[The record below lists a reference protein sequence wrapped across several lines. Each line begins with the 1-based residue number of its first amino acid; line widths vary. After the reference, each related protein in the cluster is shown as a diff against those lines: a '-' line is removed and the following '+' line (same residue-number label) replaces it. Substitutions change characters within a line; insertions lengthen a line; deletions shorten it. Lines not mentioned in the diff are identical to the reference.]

1 MASQLHRRQVLL
13 FLAAILLPC
22 AALVGLGLRL
32 VVQERELGAVR
43 RDDERRRVTR
53 QLRQELSSHLERTAL
68 RQVTALAVRPGLL
81 QAREYDDTTVALVAR
96 VSGGQ
101 IVLPWEHDERP
112 TDSRNFLKKGAFAE
126 RVRQAELAEF
136 AEARPARA
144 ADLFRE
150 AGKAAEHPVQVAS
163 ARVFLARALTKAGR
177 QGEAEAEYR
186 KVVTASSDLADEH
199 GIPISLYAASQ
210 LLKRGVADA
219 TVSDCLRRALAGERW
234 LSPPALYLLRDLVSS
249 FRDGVSDDDARRVA
263 VGLLQEV
270 SDELARTEQ
279 ALALKGDYP
288 GLGLIPIG
296 AAPVRQANTWVP
308 YGTPAWLV
316 ATAPAATG
324 EDAVVVAIRLEPT
337 LTSLEARAVASSE
350 IAGEIALK
358 TTAAVDAEPLGSDLP
373 GLVVRFRPAADATA
387 GEVGSIRLWS
397 YAAALCLVIG
407 VTLFGAYLL
416 WRDVR
421 REVRLAE
428 MRSSFVSAVSH
439 ELKTPLTAIRMFAET
454 LRMGRP
460 ADASTRD
467 EYLDTIVNESERLTR
482 LLNNVLDFSKIEQG
496 TKSYRRASHSLA
508 EIVRFAAR
516 AMQYPLEQQRFVL
529 RTEIEENMPPARVDR
544 DAIEQAILNL
554 LANAM
559 KYSGESRD
567 IEMRLRSEDGMAVI
581 EVTDRGIGID
591 PAEQTRIFERFYR
604 VPSPDNDR
612 IPGTGLGLTLVQ
624 HIAEAHDGH
633 VRVRSAPGEGSTFS
647 IALPEGRIQESGVG
661 NQGSES
667 SRRSRP

>member
-22 AALVGLGLRL
+22 AALVFLGLRL
-32 VVQERELGAVR
+32 IVQERELGAAR
-43 RDDERRRVTR
+43 LADERRRITR
-53 QLRQELSSHLERTAL
+53 QLRQELTSHVERTAL
-68 RQVTALAVRPGLL
+68 RQVTALAVRPELL
-81 QAREYDDTTVALVAR
+81 QAREYDDSTVALVAR
-96 VSGGQ
+96 VSGGT
-101 IVLPWEHDERP
+101 IVLPWEHDQRP
-112 TDSRNFLKKGAFAE
+112 AEAQRLLRQGAFAE
-126 RVRQAELAEF
+126 RIRQAEQAEF
-136 AEARPARA
+136 GEAQPARA
-144 ADLFRE
+144 VDLFRE
-150 AGKAAEHPVQVAS
+150 AGKAAQYPAQVGS
-163 ARVFLARALTKAGR
+163 AQLSLARALAKAG
-177 QGEAEAEYR
+177 QQSEALAEYR
-186 KVVTASSDLADEH
+186 KAVTASPDIVDEH
-199 GIPISLYAASQ
+199 GIPFSLYAASQ
-210 LLKRGVADA
+210 LLKRGVDDSL
-219 TVSDCLRRALAGERW
+219 TCESLRRALPKERW

-249 FRDGVSDDDARRVA
+249 YLERVSEGDSRLAAVSLAR
-263 VGLLQEV
+263 EI

-279 ALALKGDYP
+279 ALALKANFP
-288 GLGLIPIG
+288 GLGVIPIA
-296 AAPVRQANTWVP
+296 AAPVRQATAWVP

-316 ATAPAATG
+316 GSAPAVAG
-324 EDAVVVAIRLEPT
+324 EPGVVVAVRLEPT
-337 LTSLEARAVASSE
+337 LSTLEAASAASNE
-350 IAGEIALK
+350 IVGEVTLMK
-358 TTAAVDAEPLGSDLP
+358 TTASDAEPLGPDLP
-373 GLVVRFRPAADATA
+373 GLVVRFRPAADAAA
-387 GEVGSIRLWS
+387 GEAGSLRSWF
-397 YAAALCLVIG
+397 YAAALCLVVG

-460 ADASTRD
+460 VDARTQE

-496 TKSYRRASHSLA
+496 TKSYRPTSQSLA

-516 AMQYPLEQQRFVL
+516 AMKYSLEQQRFVL
-529 RTEIEENMPPARVDR
+529 RTEIEENMPPALVDR

-559 KYSGESRD
+559 KYSGDSRD

-581 EVTDRGIGID
+581 EVSDRGVGIE
-591 PAEQTRIFERFYR
+591 PAEQGRIFERFYR
-604 VPSPDNDR
+604 VPSPDNAR

-633 VRVRSAPGEGSTFS
+633 ITVRSEPGKGSTFS
-647 IALPEGRIQESGVG
+647 LVLPM
-661 NQGSES
+661 
-667 SRRSRP
+667 SRG